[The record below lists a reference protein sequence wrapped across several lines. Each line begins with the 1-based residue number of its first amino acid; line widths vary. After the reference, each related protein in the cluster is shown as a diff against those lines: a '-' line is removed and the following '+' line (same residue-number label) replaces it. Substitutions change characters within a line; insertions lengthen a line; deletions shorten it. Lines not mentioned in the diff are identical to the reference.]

1 MSRFALLALACLLV
15 IPASAQT
22 PPATPAAP
30 PAPISLFNGRNLDG
44 LHLFVEQADVKPD
57 AAWKIEDGLL
67 RATGVGRGYVRTT
80 NAYADY
86 ALKVEWRWPKNAGN
100 SGVMIHLVG
109 PDLIWPKCIEAQLA
123 TGRAGD
129 FASFG
134 DARSK
139 EEIVSRNPRG
149 VSTGRLAKVGPSAEK
164 PAGEW
169 NTYEIIAAG
178 DTVTLIVNG
187 TRMNRM
193 TGVLPSGGTIGFQ
206 SEGTAID
213 FRNITLTPLPPA
225 KDLFAPMPPEN
236 GKK

>member
-1 MSRFALLALACLLV
+1 MPRFALLALACLLV
-15 IPASAQT
+15 LPASAQ
-22 PPATPAAP
+22 PAAP
-30 PAPISLFNGRNLDG
+30 APAAAPISLFNGRNFDG
-44 LHLFVEQADVKPD
+44 LYIFVEPGTAEPGT
-57 AAWKIEDGLL
+57 AWKIEDGLL

-80 NAYADY
+80 AAYADY
-86 ALKVEWRWPKNAGN
+86 SLKVEWRWPKAAGN
-100 SGVMIHLVG
+100 SGVMLNLVG
-109 PDLIWPKCIEAQLA
+109 PDLIWPKSFEAQLA

-149 VSTGRLAKVGPSAEK
+149 VSTGRLAKSAPSAEK

-169 NTYEIIAAG
+169 NLFEIVVAG
-178 DTVTLIVNG
+178 DTITINVNG

-225 KDLFAPMPPEN
+225 KDLYAPMPPQPAA
-236 GKK
+236 K